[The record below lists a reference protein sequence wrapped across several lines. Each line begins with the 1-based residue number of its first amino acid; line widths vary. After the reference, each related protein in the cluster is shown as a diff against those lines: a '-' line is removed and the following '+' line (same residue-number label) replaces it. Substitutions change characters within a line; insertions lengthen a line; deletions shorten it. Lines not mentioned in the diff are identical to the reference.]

1 VRESEGAVLS
11 KQFTLNKEVLMGTH
25 TRGSSLRLYKLVGVL
40 AVALAWLALSVA
52 VAPAGAAPT
61 KKAPAYLSSLWTAV
75 YETPAP
81 QNPFG
86 SGGPASG
93 CFHLGGT
100 LAPFGPSGVPACTV
114 KSGTKI
120 FEVGS
125 SFECST
131 FDTAFTTYQQLLNCA
146 VQADVTTAPYVTVD
160 GRAVT
165 LSSVVTGPIHATL
178 PADNVFG
185 LPAGESGLGAAHG
198 WVALLHPLTPGT
210 HTIVGSGT
218 ASFTTVVTVTRG
230 KS

>member
-1 VRESEGAVLS
+1 
-11 KQFTLNKEVLMGTH
+11 
-25 TRGSSLRLYKLVGVL
+25 L
-40 AVALAWLALSVA
+40 ARRAKGGFVAGLAAALAWLTFGAA
-52 VAPAGAAPT
+52 AAPAGASPT
-61 KKAPAYLSSLWTAV
+61 RKEPANLSALWTAV

-120 FEVGS
+120 FEVAS

-131 FDTAFTTYQQLLNCA
+131 FDTAFTTYAQLLDCA
-146 VQADVTTAPYVTVD
+146 VQADVSSPPHVTVD
-160 GRAVT
+160 GRAVS
-165 LSSVVTGPIHATL
+165 LRSVVSGPIHATL
-178 PADNVFG
+178 PAGNVFG

-198 WVALLHPLTPGT
+198 WVALLHPLTPGM

-218 ASFTTVVTVTRG
+218 ASFSTVVTVTRG

>member
-1 VRESEGAVLS
+1 MKTVSQSPRPARFRLARRAEG
-11 KQFTLNKEVLMGTH
+11 G
-25 TRGSSLRLYKLVGVL
+25 LVGVL
-40 AVALAWLALSVA
+40 AAALAWLSLGVA
-52 VAPAGAAPT
+52 ATPAGAAPT
-61 KKAPAYLSSLWTAV
+61 RKEPAYLSALWTAV

-86 SGGPASG
+86 SGGPTSG

-120 FEVGS
+120 FEVAS

-131 FDTAFTTYQQLLNCA
+131 FDTTFTTYPQLRNCA
-146 VQADVTTAPYVTVD
+146 VQADVTTPPHVTVD
-160 GRAVT
+160 DRAVS
-165 LSSVVTGPIHATL
+165 LRSLVTEPIHATL
-178 PADNVFG
+178 PGDNVFS

-198 WVALLHPLTPGT
+198 WVALLHPLTPGR

-230 KS
+230 KSKGSRA

>member
-1 VRESEGAVLS
+1 MMVSAGRGLSWLLAHGRGPRRATGGLVGLLTVAVLWL
-11 KQFTLNKEVLMGTH
+11 TL
-25 TRGSSLRLYKLVGVL
+25 GV
-40 AVALAWLALSVA
+40 AAG
-52 VAPAGAAPT
+52 PAGAAPT
-61 KKAPAYLSSLWTAV
+61 KKEPAYLSALWTAV

-86 SGGPASG
+86 SGGPESG

-100 LAPFGPSGVPACTV
+100 LAPLGPSGVPACTV

-120 FEVGS
+120 FMAAS

-131 FDTAFTTYQQLLNCA
+131 FEQNGTTYQQLLKCA
-146 VQADVTTAPYVTVD
+146 VQADVTTPPHVTID
-160 GRAVT
+160 GRAVP
-165 LSSVVTGPIHATL
+165 LRSVVTGPIHATL

-185 LPAGESGLGAAHG
+185 LPAGTSGLGAAHG
-198 WVALLHPLTPGT
+198 WVALLHPLPPGT

-218 ASFTTVVTVTRG
+218 ATFRTVVTVRRG